1 MGFPAG
7 SRFFVV
13 FLKPPEAK
21 ERRFPT
27 AEQRQD
33 DLPFHGKNDSVPK
46 PLPDSKS

>member
-27 AEQRQD
+27 AEQRQAICH
-33 DLPFHGKNDSVPK
+33 FTVKVTSVPK
-46 PLPDSKS
+46 RLSGSKS